1 MWLRYKSSLLIC
13 NVEDYKK
20 FVFRQYLKDDKN
32 KALLNIKNIKEN
44 IYTPILKRAEIN
56 YSLLKIF

>member
-13 NVEDYKK
+13 NVEDYKN

-32 KALLNIKNIKEN
+32 KAILNIKNIKEN
-44 IYTPILKRAEIN
+44 IYNPILKRAEIN